1 VNRGR
6 IELDDCRVLSGYLL
20 IMTRTPA
27 FLFGFLLV
35 AGRFGFAD
43 DLTQVSVE
51 TVHVSMRDGVLLA
64 TDIYRKPSV
73 ERAAVL
79 LMRTPYNK
87 ARAKSVAERYAAAG
101 YIAVIQD
108 CRGRF
113 ESEGDFVP
121 YNSEGQD
128 GYDAIE
134 WLGKQPWCNGRIGMW
149 GASYVGATQWQ
160 AAAERPPGLIT
171 IAPTAT
177 WSSFYRNLYLGGAL
191 RISLIA
197 GWAAG
202 NSQKPEGAVVTTDWK
217 KTLLH
222 LPLSEVDQKVGWSIP
237 WLRGILTHPRLDGYW
252 KRVELT
258 DEIVDLDLPMQHIV
272 GYYDFFSR
280 ESVSN
285 FMRMHQQAR
294 DPQTRRHQQLI
305 LGPWDHGSIGAAK
318 VGEIDFGQNAV
329 IDKAGE
335 NLLWF
340 DRFLKEE
347 DASANEVNP
356 AVRYFSMGNNVWHGA
371 STWPPNGFKS
381 ESFYLHS
388 SGDAN
393 TAQGSG
399 KLNQMPPTEN
409 ELSDSFRADPDDP
422 VPACPVSESQSVM
435 VATWAPVDQRPIEE
449 RADVLVYTSSP
460 VTDPLTFAGNAKAE
474 LFVSAD
480 TADADWVVKLI
491 DVHPD
496 GFSQNLA
503 VGILRGRF
511 RDSELYPTPLEPGKV
526 YKLMIDL
533 GPVAAQ
539 IREGHRLR
547 VDICGAYFPLF
558 DRNSNTAEGPFGEN
572 SIVSTERVYHDT
584 TRMSR
589 ILLPC
594 REEQHASSDNA
605 LSDTYAVRERHD

>member
-1 VNRGR
+1 
-6 IELDDCRVLSGYLL
+6 
-20 IMTRTPA
+20 MTRTPTL
-27 FLFGFLLV
+27 LFGFLLFV
-35 AGRFGFAD
+35 APVASAG
-43 DLTQVSVE
+43 DLSQINVE
-51 TVHVSMRDGVLLA
+51 TVRVPMRDGVQLA
-64 TDIYRKPSV
+64 TDIYRQSSV
-73 ERAAVL
+73 ERAAVV

-87 ARAKSVAERYAAAG
+87 ERAKSDAERYAAAG
-101 YIAVIQD
+101 YVAVVQD
-108 CRGRF
+108 CRGRY

-128 GYDAIE
+128 GFDAIE
-134 WLGKQPWCNGRIGMW
+134 WLRNQSWCNGRIGMW

-160 AAAERPPGLIT
+160 AAAERPPGLVT

-177 WSSFYRNLYLGGAL
+177 WSSFYRNLYLGGAV

-202 NSQKPEGAVVTTDWK
+202 NSQKPAGAVVTTDWRT
-217 KTLLH
+217 TLLH

-237 WLRGILTHPRLDGYW
+237 WLRGMLTHPRPDGYW

-258 DEIVDLDLPMQHIV
+258 EEIVDLKLPMQHIV

-280 ESVSN
+280 ESVGN
-285 FMRMHQQAR
+285 FMRMREQAC
-294 DPQTRRHQQLI
+294 DSWTRRHQQLI
-305 LGPWDHGSIGAAK
+305 LGPWDHGSIGGAK
-318 VGEIDFGQNAV
+318 VGEIDFGRNAV

-335 NLLWF
+335 NLRWF
-340 DRFLKEE
+340 DRFLKEQGTPAE
-347 DASANEVNP
+347 DEKTGEVEP
-356 AVRYFSMGNNVWHGA
+356 AVRYFSMGDNVWQSA
-371 STWPPNGFKS
+371 STWPPEGFQS

-388 SGDAN
+388 DGDAN
-393 TAQGSG
+393 TADGSG
-399 KLNQMPPTEN
+399 KLNRTPPVEN
-409 ELSDSFRADPDDP
+409 ELCDSFRADPDDP

-435 VATWAPVDQRPIEE
+435 SATWAPVDQRPIEE
-449 RADVLVYTSSP
+449 RDDVLVYTSSP
-460 VTDPLTFAGNAKAE
+460 LTAPLTFAGNAKAE

-480 TADADWVVKLI
+480 TPDADWVVRLI

-496 GFSQNLA
+496 GFAPNLA
-503 VGILRGRF
+503 VGILRGSF
-511 RDSELYPTPLEPGKV
+511 RDSELHPTPLEPGKV
-526 YKLMIDL
+526 YKLIIDL

-558 DRNSNTAEGPFGEN
+558 DRNPNTAEGPSGQR
-572 SIVSTERVYHDT
+572 SILSTERVYHDI

-594 REEQHASSDNA
+594 QE
-605 LSDTYAVRERHD
+605 